1 MGVKTKIAST
11 AASLLLNVLTEA
23 LPFENLSTTQ
33 HSNNIDTSR
42 ICDALDSAEQI
53 CMRIYPDCRREHL
66 ALFRSEFITN
76 LKK

>member
-1 MGVKTKIAST
+1 MGVKTKIAAT
-11 AASLLLNVLTEA
+11 AASLLMTALTEA
-23 LPFENLSTTQ
+23 RPFENISTTQ
-33 HSNNIDTSR
+33 HYNNIDTSR

-66 ALFRSEFITN
+66 ALFRSEFISN

>member
-1 MGVKTKIAST
+1 MGVKTKIATT
-11 AASLLLNVLTEA
+11 AASLLLTALTEA
-23 LPFENLSTTQ
+23 LPFER
-33 HSNNIDTSR
+33 HSVDRQYSNIDTSR

-53 CMRIYPDCRREHL
+53 CMKIYPDCRREHL

>member
-1 MGVKTKIAST
+1 MGVKTKIATT

-23 LPFENLSTTQ
+23 LPFEG
-33 HSNNIDTSR
+33 HSVDRQYSNIDTSR